1 MTTGLP
7 PAGANDIDDH
17 VAMSHRFID
26 HARAELRRGHRLQA
40 SEKVWGAAA
49 HALKAIAIQRGWRHS
64 SHLNIIDIGEQ
75 LAREFGR
82 DDFNGHLDRADS
94 MHKNFYENNR
104 RAGAILSAINDV
116 ESFVAKL
123 DEVRVLPPQ
132 PFTVTD
138 NEDRD
143 RLGSLLGLRRG
154 ARPAIG
160 SHSKVGFSQ
169 THQEDD

>member
-1 MTTGLP
+1 MMTGLSP
-7 PAGANDIDDH
+7 PGANDIDDH

-26 HARAELRRGHRLQA
+26 HAKAELRRGHRLQA

-49 HALKAIAIQRGWRHS
+49 HALKAIAIQRGWHHS
-64 SHLNIIDIGEQ
+64 SHINIIDIGEQ
-75 LAREFGR
+75 LAREFNR
-82 DDFNGHLDRADS
+82 DDFSGHVNTADS

-123 DEVRVLPPQ
+123 DEVRALPPR

-160 SHSKVGFSQ
+160 SDSNVGFSQ
-169 THQEDD
+169 TYREDD

>member
-1 MTTGLP
+1 MTAGLP
-7 PAGANDIDDH
+7 PPGANDIDAH

-26 HARAELRRGHRLQA
+26 HAKSELRRGHRLQA
-40 SEKVWGAAA
+40 SEKIWGAAA
-49 HALKAIAIQRGWRHS
+49 HALKAIAIQRGWHHS
-64 SHLNIIDIGEQ
+64 SHINIIDIGEQ
-75 LAREFGR
+75 LAKEFGR
-82 DDFNGHLDRADS
+82 DDFSSHLDRADS

-123 DEVRVLPPQ
+123 DEVRALPPQ

-143 RLGSLLGLRRG
+143 RLGSLLGVRRG

-169 THQEDD
+169 THREDD